1 MNKEVENKH
10 ALSEAEG
17 LVPELRFPEFLGKKT
32 WADRRLSDVL
42 FEHGTKSEGDEEV
55 FSVSVH
61 KGVIN
66 QIEHLGRRFAAAT
79 TDHYSRVL
87 PGDVIYTKSPT
98 GDFPFGVIKQSKV
111 SKPVIVSPLYGVFKP
126 ETYAMGVIL
135 DAYFEYPERTINY
148 LASIIQKG
156 AKNTINI
163 KNDTFL
169 SKSLILPTDPDEQ
182 QKIASCLSSLDELIT
197 AESDRLETLKA
208 HKKGLMQQLFP
219 AEGETVPKLRFKEF
233 EGSGEWEKKIVSNL
247 GKFTGGGTPSKSVD
261 SYWQGQIPW
270 ISSSDI
276 SEDSIRD
283 IQITR
288 FISEEGLENSA
299 TKIVPVQSL
308 LLVAR
313 VGVGKIAITNQ
324 ELCTSQDF
332 INITPDEDNLTFLAY
347 CFKSNSDKLLAFSQG
362 MAIKGFTKEDVS
374 KLNILLP
381 PDKENNEQ
389 QKIATCLSSLDELI
403 SAQTAKI
410 DGLKAH
416 KKGLMQGLFPRMN

>member
-233 EGSGEWEKKIVSNL
+233 EGSGEWVELPLNGVCEVNPSTEELPDKFIYIDLEAVKAGVLQQKKIITRSEAPSRAQRLLNL
-247 GKFTGGGTPSKSVD
+247 GDIIFQTVRPYQKNNYHYLIQDSELEAVASTGYAQLRAFQSATYLFQYLLSDIFVQRVLIKSTGTNYPA
-261 SYWQGQIPW
+261 IN
-270 ISSSDI
+270 SSDLSQMVVAI
-276 SEDSIRD
+276 PSID
-283 IQITR
+283 
-288 FISEEGLENSA
+288 
-299 TKIVPVQSL
+299 
-308 LLVAR
+308 
-313 VGVGKIAITNQ
+313 
-324 ELCTSQDF
+324 
-332 INITPDEDNLTFLAY
+332 
-347 CFKSNSDKLLAFSQG
+347 
-362 MAIKGFTKEDVS
+362 
-374 KLNILLP
+374 
-381 PDKENNEQ
+381 EQ

-403 SAQTAKI
+403 SAQAAKI
-410 DGLKAH
+410 DGLKEH

>member
-233 EGSGEWEKKIVSNL
+233 EGSGEWVESVLGHEEVSSFVNEKVVQDKLKLETYVSTSNL
-247 GKFTGGGTPSKSVD
+247 LQDFAGIEKAAALPPNGSF
-261 SYWQGQIPW
+261 
-270 ISSSDI
+270 
-276 SEDSIRD
+276 
-283 IQITR
+283 TR
-288 FISEEGLENSA
+288 F
-299 TKIVPVQSL
+299 
-308 LLVAR
+308 
-313 VGVGKIAITNQ
+313 
-324 ELCTSQDF
+324 
-332 INITPDEDNLTFLAY
+332 
-347 CFKSNSDKLLAFSQG
+347 
-362 MAIKGFTKEDVS
+362 
-374 KLNILLP
+374 LNGDILLSNIRP
-381 PDKENNEQ
+381 Y
-389 QKIATCLSSLDELI
+389 L
-403 SAQTAKI
+403 
-410 DGLKAH
+410 
-416 KKGLMQGLFPRMN
+416 KKGCVATFEGAASNDVLIFRAG